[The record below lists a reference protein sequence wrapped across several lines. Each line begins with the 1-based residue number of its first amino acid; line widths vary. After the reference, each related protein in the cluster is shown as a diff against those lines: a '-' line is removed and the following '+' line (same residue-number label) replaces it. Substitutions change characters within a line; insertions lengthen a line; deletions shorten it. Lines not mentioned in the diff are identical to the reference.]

1 MEIVPGQLIR
11 YKSTPECVG
20 IVLEVGETMAKV
32 RWHDENIVEWMPF
45 YSLELIDV

>member
-1 MEIVPGQLIR
+1 MKIAPGKLIR
-11 YKSTPECVG
+11 YRSAPDCVG

-45 YSLELIDV
+45 YSLELLNV

>member
-1 MEIVPGQLIR
+1 MEMRPGQLIR
-11 YKSTPECVG
+11 YRSAPECIG
-20 IVLEVGETMAKV
+20 LVLEVGATMVKV